1 MFNPTLK
8 RRETLL
14 LFLSVVI
21 NGLICTRA
29 NIGQDT
35 FRIRINSIFINK

>member
-1 MFNPTLK
+1 MFNPILK
-8 RRETLL
+8 MRETLL

-29 NIGQDT
+29 NIRLDT
-35 FRIRINSIFINK
+35 FKIKINSIFISK

>member
-1 MFNPTLK
+1 MFNPILK

-21 NGLICTRA
+21 NGLIC
-29 NIGQDT
+29 IGVYIGLDT
-35 FRIRINSIFINK
+35 FRINNIFIGE

>member
-8 RRETLL
+8 RRETDLL

-21 NGLICTRA
+21 NGLIC
-29 NIGQDT
+29 IGVYIGLDT
-35 FRIRINSIFINK
+35 FRINNIFIGE

>member
-21 NGLICTRA
+21 NRLICTKA
-29 NIGQDT
+29 YIGLDT
-35 FRIRINSIFINK
+35 FRINNIFIGE